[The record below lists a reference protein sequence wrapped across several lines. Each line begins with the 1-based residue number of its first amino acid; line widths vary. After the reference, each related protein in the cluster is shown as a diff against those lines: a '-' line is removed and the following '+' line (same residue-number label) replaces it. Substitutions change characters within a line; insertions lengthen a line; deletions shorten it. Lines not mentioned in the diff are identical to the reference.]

1 MLIEYI
7 CNKAGKEN
15 FSVGWS
21 NHNSKVNATES
32 TPLQN
37 SGLQTAPAERS
48 NNDINEIRAEYFGD
62 NHNHQLAG
70 AAAAVV
76 PSITLTVPPNPE
88 ALLIDVISEFAQI
101 GQITNQP
108 TDSTSTNS
116 TDPSV
121 LSNIRHSGLPVVER
135 DTSGH
140 QLRMGFEI
148 RSNSPSH
155 ASSH

>member
-62 NHNHQLAG
+62 NHNHQLEG
-70 AAAAVV
+70 AAAAVA
-76 PSITLTVPPNPE
+76 PSITLAVPPNPE
-88 ALLIDVISEFAQI
+88 AEFALI

-108 TDSTSTNS
+108 TDSSSTNS

-121 LSNIRHSGLPVVER
+121 LSNIRHSGLPVIER
-135 DTSGH
+135 DPSGR
-140 QLRMGFEI
+140 QVGMGFEI